1 MHPHLQRQLEQ
12 LGLAGESPPPTA
24 EQWQLLL
31 EQVSC
36 SYDCAVWQQKPL
48 LQVGLSSES
57 VPLQDFAPSPQSPQ
71 DSPTASSIDQLRA
84 TLNSLGARLCIID
97 ANGFVISVNPEAEC
111 LLGCGESELACVSL
125 LERIASQQNQS
136 KKSRVLTAP

>member
-48 LQVGLSSES
+48 LQVCAIVGP
-57 VPLQDFAPSPQSPQ
+57 VALQDLAPEPQSPP
-71 DSPTASSIDQLRA
+71 DSPTASSIDRQQA
-84 TLNSLGARLCIID
+84 TVNSLGVRLCIID
-97 ANGFVISVNPEAEC
+97 AKGFVISVNSDAE
-111 LLGCGESELACVSL
+111 G
-125 LERIASQQNQS
+125 
-136 KKSRVLTAP
+136 